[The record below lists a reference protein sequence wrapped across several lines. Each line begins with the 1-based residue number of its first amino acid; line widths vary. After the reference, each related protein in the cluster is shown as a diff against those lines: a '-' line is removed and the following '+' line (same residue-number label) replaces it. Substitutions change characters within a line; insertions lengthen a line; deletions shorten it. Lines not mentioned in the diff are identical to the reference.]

1 MLGPQEA
8 GQKATIRARWGV
20 QWLSKDE
27 AEHPRIGVP
36 LRSCP
41 KVQVKKV
48 PALDGIARDASTS
61 QAGVG
66 LWSAAGCAKEPGEIW
81 RSVLSILAKVVDA
94 ACEIAE
100 LEDTTIV
107 GVPSAEGA
115 RRSESILLA
124 LHAIEGIES
133 RACRW
138 HGAAGAVGIARTGLR
153 GQHICFKLQNGIAV
167 PIVRATVGGAAR

>member
-1 MLGPQEA
+1 MFRPQEA
-8 GQKATIRARWGV
+8 GWKAINLARWCV
-20 QWLSKDE
+20 QCLSKDE

-36 LRSCP
+36 LRFCP

-48 PALDGIARDASTS
+48 PALDGIVRGASTS

-100 LEDTTIV
+100 LEDTIIV
-107 GVPSAEGA
+107 GVSSAEGA
-115 RRSESILLA
+115 RRSKGILLA
-124 LHAIEGIES
+124 LHAIEGIEG

-138 HGAAGAVGIARTGLR
+138 HGAARTIGITCTLR

-167 PIVRATVGGAAR
+167 PIARAAVGGAAL